1 MKKEYLK
8 KRLKNQFNRIKNRVW
23 VIPTALVMMSTKV
36 FAKGSINTAEV
47 NQATD
52 NVINAVTKLAI
63 PIRNNDS
70 FCKYCYNINEND
82 SKF

>member
-8 KRLKNQFNRIKNRVW
+8 KRVKNQFNRIKNRVW
-23 VIPTALVMMSTKV
+23 VIPTALVMNTKV